1 MVIMTDHKVRNPP
14 GALSGTH
21 FGKKRYLTGT
31 IGKLSRE
38 KYTWFDVSHIGG
50 LSYLKSGHFFVIFD

>member
-14 GALSGTH
+14 GALSGTQ

-31 IGKLSRE
+31 IGLVGKNTR
-38 KYTWFDVSHIGG
+38 G
-50 LSYLKSGHFFVIFD
+50 LMYHT